1 MSLLPSTFPAL
12 DVHSG
17 GAQIR
22 RIPYNTIVL
31 GSRSRGQTAY
41 CVVGGRLVQIGREA
55 PMHQQCDMHPIE
67 IRFLTC
73 PCRQTVAT
81 SAPRALRLP
90 RAAHGTVPWGSAPT
104 DSRAYD
110 YT

>member
-1 MSLLPSTFPAL
+1 MSLLPSTFPTL

-41 CVVGGRLVQIGREA
+41 CVVGGGWCKLDAR
-55 PMHQQCDMHPIE
+55 
-67 IRFLTC
+67 
-73 PCRQTVAT
+73 
-81 SAPRALRLP
+81 PRCTNNVICTP
-90 RAAHGTVPWGSAPT
+90 
-104 DSRAYD
+104 
-110 YT
+110 